1 MKKRNY
7 VLYWALPLLGI
18 IFSLIYLK
26 RSAYNMVFADYIR
39 LTNSYLPNPWDPSKF
54 FVPDILTRIPL
65 NFLARGINVTF
76 FGFNTIF
83 DMVLGVFGLGA
94 SAFLLGKY
102 AKENKIGTVAFGIM
116 MFVVFSLNKW
126 EMLTNG
132 TGWIHF
138 TAFIFFYYHYM
149 VLDRLLVQ
157 KKGKSLDSVKLMVLP
172 FIITLGVAGPY
183 CAIYSLTVILAYL
196 WIWFTNKD
204 KNEFS
209 KKECLIYCLCVVIP
223 FILYIISN
231 HFVVEPKVGGNQP
244 LLPTFFKNPLYFLKF
259 FLASFGSIVLGNE
272 TVFKLCEN
280 FHNYI
285 LIYSLGAIV
294 ILFYGYAFYLNFKEK
309 LYQKTIFPLIFLVSG
324 GLNHLLILYSRWRF
338 MGVQYGMES
347 RYALQYQIGIL
358 GIIMTFALVSDK
370 WKKAVTFK
378 TAVVFFGIFII
389 MGNLITT
396 SEEWKKSPY
405 RKEYLKVKL
414 GEVALNF
421 EEASDEELAWFQ
433 YPYPELTVNALKI
446 LKENKLN
453 IFRED

>member
-1 MKKRNY
+1 MKKWKH
-7 VLYWALPLLGI
+7 VLYWVLPLLGT
-18 IFSLIYLK
+18 IFALIYLK

-65 NFLARGINVTF
+65 NYLVRGINVTF
-76 FGFNTIF
+76 LGFNTMF
-83 DMVLGVFGLGA
+83 DMILGVLGLGA
-94 SAFLLGKY
+94 SAFLLGGY
-102 AKENKIGTVAFGIM
+102 AKENKIGPLPFGM
-116 MFVVFSLNKW
+116 MIFIIFSLNKW

-138 TAFIFFYYHYM
+138 TAFVFFYYHYM

-157 KKGKSLDSVKLMVLP
+157 KKGRPGDLVRLKVLP
-172 FIITLGVAGPY
+172 FITTLGVAGPY
-183 CAIYSLTVILAYL
+183 CAIYSVTLILAYL
-196 WIWFTNKD
+196 WIWFTDPD
-204 KNEFS
+204 KS
-209 KKECLIYCLCVVIP
+209 KLTKKECLICCICVVIP

-231 HFVVEPKVGGNQP
+231 HFVLDPPVGGNQP
-244 LLPTFFKNPLYFLKF
+244 LLSVLFRNPLYFIKF

-272 TVFKLCEN
+272 TVFKICEN

-285 LIYSLGAIV
+285 LIYSLGMIV
-294 ILFYGYAFYLNFKEK
+294 ILFYLYALYLNLKEK
-309 LYQKTIFPLIFLVSG
+309 LYTRTILPLIFLVSG
-324 GLNHLLILYSRWRF
+324 GLNHLLILFSRWRF

-358 GIIMTFALVSDK
+358 GIIMTFAFVYDR
-370 WKKAVTFK
+370 WKKRLSFK
-378 TAVVFFGIFII
+378 GAAVFFTSVII
-389 MGNLITT
+389 MGNLLTT
-396 SEEWKKSPY
+396 MEEWKKSPY
-405 RKEYLKVKL
+405 RKEYLQVKL
-414 GEVALNF
+414 AGVAQNF
-421 EEASDEELAWFQ
+421 ENASDEELGWFQ